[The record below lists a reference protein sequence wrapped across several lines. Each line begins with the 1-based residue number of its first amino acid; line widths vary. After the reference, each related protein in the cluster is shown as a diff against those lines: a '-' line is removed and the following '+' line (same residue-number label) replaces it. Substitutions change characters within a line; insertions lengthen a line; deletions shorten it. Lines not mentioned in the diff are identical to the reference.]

1 MYDTRLLQFPAHVD
15 ESHGP
20 VSSDIGEGM
29 EASIVVCPVPS
40 VFIGTLADLRRDH
53 VAWFLLRLWSITF
66 GGGRFYDLLNAC
78 RRLRSPRIPWKACP
92 EAGGYCD
99 EVDCMVKWWL
109 VYLGGLWNGFL
120 LH

>member
-1 MYDTRLLQFPAHVD
+1 MRLLQFPAHVD

-40 VFIGTLADLRRDH
+40 VFIGTLADLRRNH

-66 GGGRFYDLLNAC
+66 GGGRFYDLLNA
-78 RRLRSPRIPWKACP
+78 WKACP

-99 EVDCMVKWWL
+99 EVDCMVK
-109 VYLGGLWNGFL
+109 
-120 LH
+120 